1 MGRKIPEKAVT
12 KLRQFR
18 KKAVTFAKKCL
29 IDTKITKIH
38 FCIFRFRHLQ
48 SGTSSSAG
56 TSSTASDSGDSSAAE
71 EGETATGG
79 SGGTLNMRNTMEP
92 TSLNTLLATYAYDF
106 TPINAMIECLYR
118 DDENDVP
125 QPAGAETVD
134 ISDDKLV
141 YTFHLR
147 EDATWSNGDPVVA
160 TDYEFAWQQALN
172 PEVASD
178 YAYMLYFIHN
188 AEPYFNGKVE
198 WSEVG
203 VKVIDDYTLEVTLDN
218 PLPYA
223 TDLFAFP
230 TLAPINQK
238 FYEEVGADKYAT
250 DAEYFCCNGMYELTE
265 WSHNS
270 EIVFEKREE
279 YWNADAV
286 GPDEIVYKIITDSQ
300 AGLNS
305 YLSREIDYTDLDSGE
320 VVQQAEAA
328 GFEVGVKPARS
339 SYYLIVNTEDEF
351 MSNQNLRLALAYSID
366 KQALVDTVYQNDNQP
381 MTSFTP
387 PAIMGANDSSFQE
400 ALVAERGEMY
410 PGSGDLEKAQEYLQ
424 AALEELGCTVDELN
438 LSIDCADDSLRRN
451 CATFLQE
458 QWRQN
463 LGIENITVN
472 SMQTK
477 QVAANRQSGDYCMS
491 LGGWSP
497 DYNDAINFLDLWVT
511 DGGNND
517 SFWSNEEYDNLIAQA
532 TAEADEEVRQQYLF
546 DAEEILAAEMP
557 IIPLYWQCQNYSY
570 NKDKIVDGAIIT
582 ANQTTFYYA
591 TLAE

>member
-1 MGRKIPEKAVT
+1 MKFRKILAMVMA
-12 KLRQFR
+12 L
-18 KKAVTFAKKCL
+18 ALLCATFAACG
-29 IDTKITKIH
+29 DT
-38 FCIFRFRHLQ
+38 

-188 AEPYFNGKVE
+188 AEPYFNGEVE

-270 EIVFEKREE
+270 QIVFQKRED

-387 PAIMGANDSSFQE
+387 PAIMGANESSFQE

-410 PGSGDLEKAQEYLQ
+410 PGNGDLEKAQEYLQ

-557 IIPLYWQCQNYSY
+557 VIPLYWQCQNYSY

>member
-1 MGRKIPEKAVT
+1 MKFRKILAMVMA
-12 KLRQFR
+12 L
-18 KKAVTFAKKCL
+18 ALLCATFAACG
-29 IDTKITKIH
+29 DT
-38 FCIFRFRHLQ
+38 

-188 AEPYFNGKVE
+188 AEPYFNGEVE

-270 EIVFEKREE
+270 QIVFQKRED

-387 PAIMGANDSSFQE
+387 PAIMGAAGADGPTFQE
-400 ALVAERGEMY
+400 ALLEERGEMY
-410 PGSGDLEKAQEYLQ
+410 PASGDLEKAQEYLQ

-477 QVAANRQSGDYCMS
+477 QVSANRQSGDYCMS

-570 NKDKIVDGAIIT
+570 NSDKIVDGAIIT

>member
-1 MGRKIPEKAVT
+1 MKFRKILAMVMA
-12 KLRQFR
+12 L
-18 KKAVTFAKKCL
+18 ALLCATFAACG
-29 IDTKITKIH
+29 DT
-38 FCIFRFRHLQ
+38 

-56 TSSTASDSGDSSAAE
+56 TSSAASDSGDSSAAE

-188 AEPYFNGKVE
+188 AEPYFNGEVE

-270 EIVFEKREE
+270 QIVFQKRED

-328 GFEVGVKPARS
+328 GFEVGVKLARS

-387 PAIMGANDSSFQE
+387 PAIMGAAGADGPSFQE
-400 ALVAERGEMY
+400 ALLEERGEMY
-410 PGSGDLEKAQEYLQ
+410 PASGDLEKAQEYLQ

-477 QVAANRQSGDYCMS
+477 QVSANRQSGDYCMS

>member
-1 MGRKIPEKAVT
+1 MKFRKILAMVMA
-12 KLRQFR
+12 L
-18 KKAVTFAKKCL
+18 ALLCATFAACG
-29 IDTKITKIH
+29 DT
-38 FCIFRFRHLQ
+38 

-172 PEVASD
+172 PKVASD

-188 AEPYFNGKVE
+188 AEPYFNGEVE

-203 VKVIDDYTLEVTLDN
+203 VKVIDDHTLEVTLDN

-270 EIVFEKREE
+270 QIVFQKRED

-366 KQALVDTVYQNDNQP
+366 KQALIDTVYQNDNQP

-387 PAIMGANDSSFQE
+387 PAIMGAAGADGPTFQE
-400 ALVAERGEMY
+400 ALLEERGEMY
-410 PGSGDLEKAQEYLQ
+410 PASGDLEKAQEYLQ

-463 LGIENITVN
+463 LGIENIAVN

-477 QVAANRQSGDYCMS
+477 QVSANRQSGDYCMS

-532 TAEADEEVRQQYLF
+532 TAEADVEVRQQYLF

-557 IIPLYWQCQNYSY
+557 VIPLYWQCQNYSY

>member
-1 MGRKIPEKAVT
+1 MKFRKILAMVMA
-12 KLRQFR
+12 L
-18 KKAVTFAKKCL
+18 ALLCATFAACG
-29 IDTKITKIH
+29 DT
-38 FCIFRFRHLQ
+38 

-56 TSSTASDSGDSSAAE
+56 TSSAASDSGDSSAAE

-188 AEPYFNGKVE
+188 AEPYFNGEVE

-270 EIVFEKREE
+270 QIVFQKRED

-366 KQALVDTVYQNDNQP
+366 KQALIDTVYQNDNQP

-387 PAIMGANDSSFQE
+387 PAIYGAAGADGPTFQE
-400 ALVAERGEMY
+400 ALLEERGEMY
-410 PGSGDLEKAQEYLQ
+410 PASGDLEKAQEYLQ

-463 LGIENITVN
+463 LGIENIAVN

-477 QVAANRQSGDYCMS
+477 QVSANRQSGDYCMS

-557 IIPLYWQCQNYSY
+557 VIPLYWQCQNYSY

>member
-1 MGRKIPEKAVT
+1 MKLRKILAMVMA
-12 KLRQFR
+12 L
-18 KKAVTFAKKCL
+18 ALLCATFTACG
-29 IDTKITKIH
+29 DT
-38 FCIFRFRHLQ
+38 

-56 TSSTASDSGDSSAAE
+56 TSSTASETGDSSAAE

-188 AEPYFNGKVE
+188 AEPYFNGEVE

-203 VKVIDDYTLEVTLDN
+203 VKVIDDHTLEVTLDN

-270 EIVFEKREE
+270 QIVFQKREE

-557 IIPLYWQCQNYSY
+557 VIPLYWQCQNYSY

>member
-1 MGRKIPEKAVT
+1 MKFRKILAMVMA
-12 KLRQFR
+12 L
-18 KKAVTFAKKCL
+18 ALLCATFAACG
-29 IDTKITKIH
+29 DT
-38 FCIFRFRHLQ
+38 

-188 AEPYFNGKVE
+188 AEPYFNGEVE

-203 VKVIDDYTLEVTLDN
+203 VKVIDEYTLEVTLDN

-270 EIVFEKREE
+270 QIVFEKRED

-477 QVAANRQSGDYCMS
+477 QVSANRQSGDYCMS

>member
-1 MGRKIPEKAVT
+1 MKFRKILAMVMA
-12 KLRQFR
+12 L
-18 KKAVTFAKKCL
+18 ALLCATFAACG
-29 IDTKITKIH
+29 DT
-38 FCIFRFRHLQ
+38 

-188 AEPYFNGKVE
+188 AEPYFNGEVE

-270 EIVFEKREE
+270 QIVFQKRED

-351 MSNQNLRLALAYSID
+351 MSNQNLRLALAYAID
-366 KQALVDTVYQNDNQP
+366 KQALIDTVYQNDNQP

-387 PAIMGANDSSFQE
+387 PAIYGAAGADGPTFQE
-400 ALVAERGEMY
+400 ALLEERGEMY
-410 PGSGDLEKAQEYLQ
+410 PASGDLEKAQEYLQ

-463 LGIENITVN
+463 LGIENIAVN

-477 QVAANRQSGDYCMS
+477 QVSANRQSGDYCMS

-517 SFWSNEEYDNLIAQA
+517 SFWGNEEYDNLIAQA
-532 TAEADEEVRQQYLF
+532 TAEADVEVRQQYLF

-570 NKDKIVDGAIIT
+570 NSDKIVDGAIIT

>member
-1 MGRKIPEKAVT
+1 MKLRKILAMVMA
-12 KLRQFR
+12 L
-18 KKAVTFAKKCL
+18 ALLCATFTACG
-29 IDTKITKIH
+29 DT
-38 FCIFRFRHLQ
+38 

-56 TSSTASDSGDSSAAE
+56 TSSTASETGDSSAAE

-172 PEVASD
+172 PKVASD

-188 AEPYFNGKVE
+188 AQPYFNGEVE

-270 EIVFEKREE
+270 QIVFQKRED

-477 QVAANRQSGDYCMS
+477 QVSANRQSGDYCMS

-557 IIPLYWQCQNYSY
+557 VIPLYWQCQNYSY

>member
-1 MGRKIPEKAVT
+1 MKLRKILAMVMA
-12 KLRQFR
+12 L
-18 KKAVTFAKKCL
+18 ALLCATFTACG
-29 IDTKITKIH
+29 DT
-38 FCIFRFRHLQ
+38 

-56 TSSTASDSGDSSAAE
+56 TSSTASETGDSSAAE

-147 EDATWSNGDPVVA
+147 EDAVWSNGDPVVA

-188 AEPYFNGKVE
+188 AQPYFNGEVE

-203 VKVIDDYTLEVTLDN
+203 VKVIDEYTLEVTLDN

-270 EIVFEKREE
+270 QIVFQKRED

-410 PGSGDLEKAQEYLQ
+410 PASGDLEKAQEYLQ

-438 LSIDCADDSLRRN
+438 LSIDCADDSLRLN

-463 LGIENITVN
+463 LGIENIAVN

-477 QVAANRQSGDYCMS
+477 QVSANRQSGDYCMS

-557 IIPLYWQCQNYSY
+557 VIPLYWQCQNYSY
-570 NKDKIVDGAIIT
+570 NSDKIVDGAIIT

>member
-1 MGRKIPEKAVT
+1 MKLRKILAMVMA
-12 KLRQFR
+12 L
-18 KKAVTFAKKCL
+18 ALLCATFTACG
-29 IDTKITKIH
+29 DT
-38 FCIFRFRHLQ
+38 

-172 PEVASD
+172 PKVASD

-188 AEPYFNGKVE
+188 AEPYFNGEVE

-270 EIVFEKREE
+270 QIVFQKRED

-351 MSNQNLRLALAYSID
+351 MSNQNLRLALAYAID
-366 KQALVDTVYQNDNQP
+366 KQALIDTVYQNDNQP

-387 PAIMGANDSSFQE
+387 PAIMGAAGADGPTFQE
-400 ALVAERGEMY
+400 ALLEERGEMY

-477 QVAANRQSGDYCMS
+477 QVSANRQSGDYCMS

-557 IIPLYWQCQNYSY
+557 VIPLYWQCQNYSY

>member
-1 MGRKIPEKAVT
+1 MKFRKILAMVMA
-12 KLRQFR
+12 L
-18 KKAVTFAKKCL
+18 ALLCATFTACG
-29 IDTKITKIH
+29 DT
-38 FCIFRFRHLQ
+38 

-56 TSSTASDSGDSSAAE
+56 TSSAASDSGDSSAAE

-188 AEPYFNGKVE
+188 AEPYFNGEVE

-270 EIVFEKREE
+270 QIVFQKRED

-463 LGIENITVN
+463 LGLENITVN

-477 QVAANRQSGDYCMS
+477 QVSANRQSGDYCMS

>member
-1 MGRKIPEKAVT
+1 MKLRKILAMVMA
-12 KLRQFR
+12 L
-18 KKAVTFAKKCL
+18 ALLCATFTACG
-29 IDTKITKIH
+29 DT
-38 FCIFRFRHLQ
+38 

-188 AEPYFNGKVE
+188 AEPYFNGEVE

-270 EIVFEKREE
+270 QIVFQKRED

-351 MSNQNLRLALAYSID
+351 MSNQNLRLALAYAID
-366 KQALVDTVYQNDNQP
+366 KQALIDTVYQNDNQP

-387 PAIMGANDSSFQE
+387 PAIYGAAGADGPTFQE
-400 ALVAERGEMY
+400 ALLEERGEMY
-410 PGSGDLEKAQEYLQ
+410 PASGDLEKAQEYLQ

-463 LGIENITVN
+463 LGIENIAVN

-477 QVAANRQSGDYCMS
+477 QVSANRQSGDYCMS

-517 SFWSNEEYDNLIAQA
+517 SFWGNEEYDNLIAQA
-532 TAEADEEVRQQYLF
+532 TAEADVEVRQQYLF

-557 IIPLYWQCQNYSY
+557 VIPLYWQCQNYSY

>member
-1 MGRKIPEKAVT
+1 MKFRKILAMVMA
-12 KLRQFR
+12 L
-18 KKAVTFAKKCL
+18 ALLCATFAACG
-29 IDTKITKIH
+29 DT
-38 FCIFRFRHLQ
+38 

-172 PEVASD
+172 PKVASD

-188 AEPYFNGKVE
+188 AESYFNGEVE

-270 EIVFEKREE
+270 QIVFQKRED

-387 PAIMGANDSSFQE
+387 PAIMGAAGADGPSFQE
-400 ALVAERGEMY
+400 ALLEERGEMY

-463 LGIENITVN
+463 LGIENIAVN

-477 QVAANRQSGDYCMS
+477 QVSANRQSGDYCMS

-570 NKDKIVDGAIIT
+570 NSDKIVDGAIIT

>member
-1 MGRKIPEKAVT
+1 MKFRKILAMVMA
-12 KLRQFR
+12 L
-18 KKAVTFAKKCL
+18 ALLCATFAACG
-29 IDTKITKIH
+29 DT
-38 FCIFRFRHLQ
+38 

-56 TSSTASDSGDSSAAE
+56 TSSAASDSGDSSAAE

-188 AEPYFNGKVE
+188 AEPYFNGEVE

-270 EIVFEKREE
+270 QIVFQKRED

-351 MSNQNLRLALAYSID
+351 MSNQNLRLALAYAVD
-366 KQALVDTVYQNDNQP
+366 KQALIDTVYQNDNQP

-387 PAIMGANDSSFQE
+387 PAIMGANESSFQE

-477 QVAANRQSGDYCMS
+477 QVSANRQSGDYCMS

-557 IIPLYWQCQNYSY
+557 VIPLYWQCQNYSY

>member
-1 MGRKIPEKAVT
+1 MKFRKILAMVMA
-12 KLRQFR
+12 L
-18 KKAVTFAKKCL
+18 ALLCATFAACG
-29 IDTKITKIH
+29 DT
-38 FCIFRFRHLQ
+38 

-56 TSSTASDSGDSSAAE
+56 TSSAASDSGDSSAAE

-172 PEVASD
+172 PKVASD

-188 AEPYFNGKVE
+188 AEPYFNGEVE

-270 EIVFEKREE
+270 QIVFQKRED

-387 PAIMGANDSSFQE
+387 PAIMGANESSFQE

-570 NKDKIVDGAIIT
+570 NSDKIVDGAIIT

>member
-1 MGRKIPEKAVT
+1 MKLRKILAMVMA
-12 KLRQFR
+12 L
-18 KKAVTFAKKCL
+18 ALLCATFAACG
-29 IDTKITKIH
+29 DT
-38 FCIFRFRHLQ
+38 

-56 TSSTASDSGDSSAAE
+56 TSSAASDSGDSSAAE

-188 AEPYFNGKVE
+188 AEPYFNGEVE

-387 PAIMGANDSSFQE
+387 PAIMGAAGADGPSFQE
-400 ALVAERGEMY
+400 ALLEERGEMY

-477 QVAANRQSGDYCMS
+477 QVSANRQSGDYCMS

-557 IIPLYWQCQNYSY
+557 VIPLYWQCQNYSY

>member
-1 MGRKIPEKAVT
+1 MKFRKILAMVMA
-12 KLRQFR
+12 L
-18 KKAVTFAKKCL
+18 ALLCATFAACG
-29 IDTKITKIH
+29 DT
-38 FCIFRFRHLQ
+38 

-106 TPINAMIECLYR
+106 TPINAMIECLCR

-188 AEPYFNGKVE
+188 AEPYFNGEVE

-270 EIVFEKREE
+270 QIVFQKRED
-279 YWNADAV
+279 YWNADVV

-477 QVAANRQSGDYCMS
+477 QVSANRQSGDYCMS

>member
-1 MGRKIPEKAVT
+1 MKFRKILAMVMA
-12 KLRQFR
+12 L
-18 KKAVTFAKKCL
+18 ALLCATFAACG
-29 IDTKITKIH
+29 DT
-38 FCIFRFRHLQ
+38 

-71 EGETATGG
+71 EGETTTGG

-188 AEPYFNGKVE
+188 AEPYFNGEVE

-270 EIVFEKREE
+270 QIVFQKREE

>member
-1 MGRKIPEKAVT
+1 MKFRKILAMVMA
-12 KLRQFR
+12 L
-18 KKAVTFAKKCL
+18 ALLCATFAACG
-29 IDTKITKIH
+29 DT
-38 FCIFRFRHLQ
+38 

-172 PEVASD
+172 PKVASD

-188 AEPYFNGKVE
+188 AEPYFNGEVE

-270 EIVFEKREE
+270 QIVFQKREE

-351 MSNQNLRLALAYSID
+351 MSNQNLRLALAYAID
-366 KQALVDTVYQNDNQP
+366 KQALIDTVYQNDNQP

-387 PAIMGANDSSFQE
+387 PAIMGAAGADGPTFQE
-400 ALVAERGEMY
+400 ALLEERGEMY
-410 PGSGDLEKAQEYLQ
+410 PASGDLEKAQEYLQ

-463 LGIENITVN
+463 LGIENIAVN

-477 QVAANRQSGDYCMS
+477 QVSANRQSGDYCMS

-570 NKDKIVDGAIIT
+570 NSDKIVDGAIIT

>member
-1 MGRKIPEKAVT
+1 MKFRKILAMVMA
-12 KLRQFR
+12 L
-18 KKAVTFAKKCL
+18 ALLCATFAACG
-29 IDTKITKIH
+29 DT
-38 FCIFRFRHLQ
+38 

-56 TSSTASDSGDSSAAE
+56 TSSAASDSGDSSAAE

-188 AEPYFNGKVE
+188 AEPYFNGEVE

-203 VKVIDDYTLEVTLDN
+203 VKVIDDHTLEVTLDN

-286 GPDEIVYKIITDSQ
+286 GPDTIVYKIITDSQ

-477 QVAANRQSGDYCMS
+477 QVSANRQSGDYCMS

-557 IIPLYWQCQNYSY
+557 VIPLYWQCQNYSY

>member
-1 MGRKIPEKAVT
+1 MKLRKILAMVMA
-12 KLRQFR
+12 L
-18 KKAVTFAKKCL
+18 ALLCATFAACG
-29 IDTKITKIH
+29 DT
-38 FCIFRFRHLQ
+38 

-188 AEPYFNGKVE
+188 AEPYFNGEVE

-270 EIVFEKREE
+270 QIVFQKRED

-387 PAIMGANDSSFQE
+387 PAIMGAAGADGPTFQE
-400 ALVAERGEMY
+400 ALLAERGEMY

-477 QVAANRQSGDYCMS
+477 QVSANRQSGDYCMS

-557 IIPLYWQCQNYSY
+557 VIPLYWQCQNYSY

>member
-1 MGRKIPEKAVT
+1 MKFRKILAMVMA
-12 KLRQFR
+12 L
-18 KKAVTFAKKCL
+18 ALLCATFTACG
-29 IDTKITKIH
+29 DT
-38 FCIFRFRHLQ
+38 

-188 AEPYFNGKVE
+188 AEPYFNGEVE

-270 EIVFEKREE
+270 QIVFQKRED

-387 PAIMGANDSSFQE
+387 PAIYGAAGADGPTFQE
-400 ALVAERGEMY
+400 ALLEERGEMY

-477 QVAANRQSGDYCMS
+477 QVSANRQSGDYCMS

>member
-1 MGRKIPEKAVT
+1 MKFRKILAMVMA
-12 KLRQFR
+12 L
-18 KKAVTFAKKCL
+18 ALLCATFAACG
-29 IDTKITKIH
+29 DT
-38 FCIFRFRHLQ
+38 

-172 PEVASD
+172 PKVASD

-188 AEPYFNGKVE
+188 AQPYFNGEVE

-270 EIVFEKREE
+270 QIVFQKRED
-279 YWNADAV
+279 YWNAAEV
-286 GPDEIVYKIITDSQ
+286 GPDKIVYKIITDSQ

-351 MSNQNLRLALAYSID
+351 MSNQNLRLALAYAVD
-366 KQALVDTVYQNDNQP
+366 KQALIDTVYQNDNQP

-387 PAIMGANDSSFQE
+387 PAIMGAAGADGPTFQE
-400 ALVAERGEMY
+400 ALLEERGEMY
-410 PGSGDLEKAQEYLQ
+410 PASGDLEKAQEYLQ

-463 LGIENITVN
+463 LGLENITVN

-477 QVAANRQSGDYCMS
+477 QVSANRQSGDYCMS

>member
-1 MGRKIPEKAVT
+1 MKLRKILAMVMA
-12 KLRQFR
+12 L
-18 KKAVTFAKKCL
+18 ALLCATFTACG
-29 IDTKITKIH
+29 DT
-38 FCIFRFRHLQ
+38 

-188 AEPYFNGKVE
+188 AEPYFNGEVE

-203 VKVIDDYTLEVTLDN
+203 VKVIDEYTLEVTLDN

-270 EIVFEKREE
+270 QIVFQKRED

-387 PAIMGANDSSFQE
+387 PAIYGAAGADGPTFQE
-400 ALVAERGEMY
+400 ALLEERGEMY

-477 QVAANRQSGDYCMS
+477 QVSANRQSGDYCMS

-517 SFWSNEEYDNLIAQA
+517 SFWSNAEYDELIAQA

-557 IIPLYWQCQNYSY
+557 VIPLYWQCQNYSY

>member
-1 MGRKIPEKAVT
+1 MKLRKILAMVMA
-12 KLRQFR
+12 L
-18 KKAVTFAKKCL
+18 ALLCATFTACG
-29 IDTKITKIH
+29 DT
-38 FCIFRFRHLQ
+38 

-188 AEPYFNGKVE
+188 AEPYFNGEVE

-351 MSNQNLRLALAYSID
+351 MSNQNLRLALAYAID
-366 KQALVDTVYQNDNQP
+366 KQALIDTVYQNDNQP

-387 PAIMGANDSSFQE
+387 PAIYGAAGADGPTFQE
-400 ALVAERGEMY
+400 ALLEERGEMY
-410 PGSGDLEKAQEYLQ
+410 PASGDLEKAQEYLQ

-463 LGIENITVN
+463 LGLENITVN

-477 QVAANRQSGDYCMS
+477 QVSANRQSGDYCMS

-557 IIPLYWQCQNYSY
+557 VIPLYWQCQNYSY

>member
-1 MGRKIPEKAVT
+1 MKFRKILAMVMA
-12 KLRQFR
+12 L
-18 KKAVTFAKKCL
+18 ALLCATFAACG
-29 IDTKITKIH
+29 DT
-38 FCIFRFRHLQ
+38 

-172 PEVASD
+172 PKVASD

-188 AEPYFNGKVE
+188 AEPYFNGEVE

-270 EIVFEKREE
+270 QIVFQKREE

-286 GPDEIVYKIITDSQ
+286 GPDTIVYKIITDSQ

-351 MSNQNLRLALAYSID
+351 MSNQNLRLALAYAID
-366 KQALVDTVYQNDNQP
+366 KQALIDTVYQNDNQP

-387 PAIMGANDSSFQE
+387 PAIYGAAGADGPTFQE
-400 ALVAERGEMY
+400 ALLEERGEMY
-410 PGSGDLEKAQEYLQ
+410 PASGDLEKAQEYLQ

-557 IIPLYWQCQNYSY
+557 VIPLYWQCQNYSY

>member
-1 MGRKIPEKAVT
+1 MKLRKILAMVMA
-12 KLRQFR
+12 L
-18 KKAVTFAKKCL
+18 ALLCATFTACG
-29 IDTKITKIH
+29 DT
-38 FCIFRFRHLQ
+38 

-188 AEPYFNGKVE
+188 AEPYFNGEVE

-270 EIVFEKREE
+270 QIVFQKRED

-424 AALEELGCTVDELN
+424 AALEELGCTAADLT

-463 LGIENITVN
+463 LGLENITVN

-477 QVAANRQSGDYCMS
+477 QVSANRQSGDYCMS

-517 SFWSNEEYDNLIAQA
+517 SFWSNEEYDELIAQA

-557 IIPLYWQCQNYSY
+557 VIPLYWQCQNYSY

>member
-1 MGRKIPEKAVT
+1 MKFRKILAMVMA
-12 KLRQFR
+12 L
-18 KKAVTFAKKCL
+18 ALLCATFAACG
-29 IDTKITKIH
+29 DT
-38 FCIFRFRHLQ
+38 

-172 PEVASD
+172 PKVASD

-188 AEPYFNGKVE
+188 AEPYFNGEVE

-203 VKVIDDYTLEVTLDN
+203 VKVIDDHTLEVTLDN

-270 EIVFEKREE
+270 EIVFEKRED
-279 YWNADAV
+279 YWNAAEV
-286 GPDEIVYKIITDSQ
+286 GPDKIVYKIITDSQ

-387 PAIMGANDSSFQE
+387 PAIMGAAGADGPSFQE
-400 ALVAERGEMY
+400 ALLEERGEMY
-410 PGSGDLEKAQEYLQ
+410 PASGDLEKAQEYLQ

-463 LGIENITVN
+463 LGIENIAVN

-477 QVAANRQSGDYCMS
+477 QVSANRQSGDYCMS

>member
-1 MGRKIPEKAVT
+1 MKFRKILAMVMA
-12 KLRQFR
+12 L
-18 KKAVTFAKKCL
+18 ALLCATFTACG
-29 IDTKITKIH
+29 DT
-38 FCIFRFRHLQ
+38 

-188 AEPYFNGKVE
+188 AEPYFNGEVE

-250 DAEYFCCNGMYELTE
+250 DAEYFCCNGMYELTD

-270 EIVFEKREE
+270 EIVFEKRED

-286 GPDEIVYKIITDSQ
+286 GPDTIVYKIITDSQ

-463 LGIENITVN
+463 LGMENITVN

-477 QVAANRQSGDYCMS
+477 QVSANRQSGDYCMS

-557 IIPLYWQCQNYSY
+557 VIPLYWQCQNYSY

>member
-1 MGRKIPEKAVT
+1 MKFRKILAMVMA
-12 KLRQFR
+12 L
-18 KKAVTFAKKCL
+18 ALLCATFAACG
-29 IDTKITKIH
+29 DT
-38 FCIFRFRHLQ
+38 

-172 PEVASD
+172 PKVASD

-270 EIVFEKREE
+270 QIVFQKRED

-400 ALVAERGEMY
+400 ALVEERGEMY

-477 QVAANRQSGDYCMS
+477 QVSANRQSGDYCMS

-570 NKDKIVDGAIIT
+570 NSDKIVDGAIIT

>member
-1 MGRKIPEKAVT
+1 MKFRKILAMVMV
-12 KLRQFR
+12 L
-18 KKAVTFAKKCL
+18 ALLCATFAACG
-29 IDTKITKIH
+29 DT
-38 FCIFRFRHLQ
+38 

-188 AEPYFNGKVE
+188 AEPYFNGEVE

-203 VKVIDDYTLEVTLDN
+203 VKVIDEYTLEVTLDN

-270 EIVFEKREE
+270 QIVFQKRED

-387 PAIMGANDSSFQE
+387 PAIMGAAGADGPSFQE
-400 ALVAERGEMY
+400 ALLEERGEMY

-463 LGIENITVN
+463 LGIENIAVN

-477 QVAANRQSGDYCMS
+477 QVSANRQSGDYCMS

-570 NKDKIVDGAIIT
+570 NSDKIVDGAIIT

>member
-1 MGRKIPEKAVT
+1 MKFRKILAMVMA
-12 KLRQFR
+12 L
-18 KKAVTFAKKCL
+18 ALLCATFAACG
-29 IDTKITKIH
+29 DT
-38 FCIFRFRHLQ
+38 

-56 TSSTASDSGDSSAAE
+56 TSSAASDSGDSSAAE

-188 AEPYFNGKVE
+188 AEPYFNGEVE

-270 EIVFEKREE
+270 QIVFQKRED

-387 PAIMGANDSSFQE
+387 PAIMGAAGADGPTFQE
-400 ALVAERGEMY
+400 ALLAERGEMY

-463 LGIENITVN
+463 LGIENIAVN

-477 QVAANRQSGDYCMS
+477 QVSANRQSGDYCMS

>member
-1 MGRKIPEKAVT
+1 MKFRKILAMVMA
-12 KLRQFR
+12 L
-18 KKAVTFAKKCL
+18 ALLCATFAACG
-29 IDTKITKIH
+29 DT
-38 FCIFRFRHLQ
+38 

-172 PEVASD
+172 PKVASD

-188 AEPYFNGKVE
+188 AEPYFNGEVE

-203 VKVIDDYTLEVTLDN
+203 VKVIDEYTLEVTLDN

-270 EIVFEKREE
+270 QIVFQKRED

-387 PAIMGANDSSFQE
+387 PAIMGAAGADGPTFQE
-400 ALVAERGEMY
+400 ALLAERGEMY

-477 QVAANRQSGDYCMS
+477 QVSANRQSGDYCMS

-557 IIPLYWQCQNYSY
+557 VIPLYWQCQNYSY

>member
-1 MGRKIPEKAVT
+1 MKFRKILAMVMA
-12 KLRQFR
+12 L
-18 KKAVTFAKKCL
+18 ALLCATFAACG
-29 IDTKITKIH
+29 DT
-38 FCIFRFRHLQ
+38 

-56 TSSTASDSGDSSAAE
+56 TSSAASDSGDSSAAE

-188 AEPYFNGKVE
+188 AEPYFNGEVE

-203 VKVIDDYTLEVTLDN
+203 VKVIDEYTLEVTLDN

-270 EIVFEKREE
+270 QIVFQKRED

-387 PAIMGANDSSFQE
+387 PAIMGAAGADGPSFQE
-400 ALVAERGEMY
+400 ALLAERGEMY

-424 AALEELGCTVDELN
+424 AALEELGCTAADLN

-477 QVAANRQSGDYCMS
+477 QVSANRQSGDYCMS

-570 NKDKIVDGAIIT
+570 NSDKIVDGAIIT

>member
-1 MGRKIPEKAVT
+1 MKFRKILAMVMA
-12 KLRQFR
+12 L
-18 KKAVTFAKKCL
+18 ALLCATFAACG
-29 IDTKITKIH
+29 DT
-38 FCIFRFRHLQ
+38 

-172 PEVASD
+172 PKVASD

-188 AEPYFNGKVE
+188 AEPYFNGEVE

-203 VKVIDDYTLEVTLDN
+203 VKVIDEYTLEVTLDN

-270 EIVFEKREE
+270 QIVFQKRED

-387 PAIMGANDSSFQE
+387 PAIMGAAGADGPSFQE
-400 ALVAERGEMY
+400 ALLEERGEMY

-477 QVAANRQSGDYCMS
+477 QVSANRQSGDYCMS

>member
-1 MGRKIPEKAVT
+1 MKFRKILAMVMV
-12 KLRQFR
+12 L
-18 KKAVTFAKKCL
+18 ALLCATFAACG
-29 IDTKITKIH
+29 DT
-38 FCIFRFRHLQ
+38 

-188 AEPYFNGKVE
+188 AEPYFNGEVE

-203 VKVIDDYTLEVTLDN
+203 VKVIDEYTLEVTLDN

-270 EIVFEKREE
+270 QIVFQKRED

-424 AALEELGCTVDELN
+424 AALEELGCTAADLN

-477 QVAANRQSGDYCMS
+477 QVSANRQSGDYCMS

-557 IIPLYWQCQNYSY
+557 VIPLYWQCQNYSY

>member
-1 MGRKIPEKAVT
+1 MKLRKILAMVMA
-12 KLRQFR
+12 L
-18 KKAVTFAKKCL
+18 ALLCATFAACG
-29 IDTKITKIH
+29 DT
-38 FCIFRFRHLQ
+38 

-188 AEPYFNGKVE
+188 AEPYFNGEVE

-270 EIVFEKREE
+270 QIVFQKRED

-557 IIPLYWQCQNYSY
+557 VIPLYWQCQNYSY

>member
-1 MGRKIPEKAVT
+1 MKFRKILAMVMA
-12 KLRQFR
+12 L
-18 KKAVTFAKKCL
+18 ALLCATFAACG
-29 IDTKITKIH
+29 DT
-38 FCIFRFRHLQ
+38 

-270 EIVFEKREE
+270 QIVFQKRED

-400 ALVAERGEMY
+400 ALVEERGEMY

-463 LGIENITVN
+463 LGIENIAVN

-477 QVAANRQSGDYCMS
+477 QVSANRQSGDYCMS

>member
-1 MGRKIPEKAVT
+1 MKFRKILAMVMA
-12 KLRQFR
+12 L
-18 KKAVTFAKKCL
+18 ALLCATFTACG
-29 IDTKITKIH
+29 DT
-38 FCIFRFRHLQ
+38 

-188 AEPYFNGKVE
+188 AEPYFNGEVE

-203 VKVIDDYTLEVTLDN
+203 VKVIDDHTLEVTLDN

-286 GPDEIVYKIITDSQ
+286 GPDTIVYKIITDSQ

-351 MSNQNLRLALAYSID
+351 MSNQNLRLALAYAID
-366 KQALVDTVYQNDNQP
+366 KQALIDTVYQNDNQP

-387 PAIMGANDSSFQE
+387 PAIYGAAGADGPTFQE
-400 ALVAERGEMY
+400 ALLEERGEMY
-410 PGSGDLEKAQEYLQ
+410 PASGDLEKAQEYLQ

-463 LGIENITVN
+463 LGIENIAVN

-477 QVAANRQSGDYCMS
+477 QVSANRQSGDYCMS

-517 SFWSNEEYDNLIAQA
+517 SFWGNEEYDNLIAQA
-532 TAEADEEVRQQYLF
+532 TAEADVEVRQQYLF

-570 NKDKIVDGAIIT
+570 NSDKIVDGAIIT